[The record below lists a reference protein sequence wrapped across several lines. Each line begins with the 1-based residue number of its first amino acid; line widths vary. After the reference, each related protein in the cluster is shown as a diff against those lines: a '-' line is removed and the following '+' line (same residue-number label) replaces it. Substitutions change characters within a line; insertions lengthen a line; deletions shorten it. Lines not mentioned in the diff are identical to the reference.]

1 MTAKPVKIMETVLR
15 DGHQSLL
22 ATRMRFQDMESTL
35 EQLDNVGY
43 AAIEAWGGATF
54 DSCLRF
60 LNEDPWERLRGLRK
74 HLVKTP
80 IQMLLR
86 GQNVLGYNH
95 YADYVCLL
103 YPSDASDE

>member
-43 AAIEAWGGATF
+43 AAIEAWGGVDIMVRVQGA
-54 DSCLRF
+54 DSRMCISRTVSAITRF
-60 LNEDPWERLRGLRK
+60 LTRAA
-74 HLVKTP
+74 TMP
-80 IQMLLR
+80 ILMHHTTIR
-86 GQNVLGYNH
+86 PAMSVFYIR
-95 YADYVCLL
+95 
-103 YPSDASDE
+103 